1 MPHSVKHKRL
11 KMDDAITYK
20 IRVQG
25 FLEDIWSDRLAQM
38 NITASIMEGSITES
52 QLVGKVRDQ
61 AELLGILNG
70 LYELRMPLL
79 HLEILTNNEH

>member
-1 MPHSVKHKRL
+1 MPHSVKDKRL

-25 FLEDIWSDRLAQM
+25 FLEDTWADRLAHM